1 MWLIIVIIAITS
13 LMVGNRLRKV
23 GVEEARTNPY
33 GSRASLAGQ
42 RKSGL
47 GTWLNI
53 AGGICLVTA
62 VTLPWL

>member
-1 MWLIIVIIAITS
+1 MWLLIIVAIAA

-23 GVEEARTNPY
+23 GVEEARANPY
-33 GSRASLAGQ
+33 GSPASLTGQ

-53 AGGICLVTA
+53 AGGICLIAAA
-62 VTLPWL
+62 VSS